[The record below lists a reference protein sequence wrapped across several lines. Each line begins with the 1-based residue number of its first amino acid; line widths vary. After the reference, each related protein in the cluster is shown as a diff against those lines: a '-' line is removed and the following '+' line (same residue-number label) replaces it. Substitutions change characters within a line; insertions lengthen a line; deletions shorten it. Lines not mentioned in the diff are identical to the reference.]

1 MINDLEALN
10 QKWLAYEFNEFALH
24 EMITHPDRFTNSDL
38 EFIGALQPITV
49 ATLHQADTFCW
60 HPDPIDAVTDAV
72 RTMPEDVGIS
82 DGLFPLHDPT
92 KVASAGWW
100 WFTKPLQIQTTL
112 GAEPVTALL
121 FSHVPGHGTWF
132 SAFIFDQSLGCTMP
146 TVSFRW
152 DKNLTLKDLPRNLRE
167 GYYQSHRSREKGR
180 AGQGIDGTVEA
191 SVRLAQ
197 FFIAGIVWLEQR
209 ILTAEPAVG
218 TRQVTRQAQRKYN
231 LDKRPLISVVQ
242 LRRRQGTTSPRGDGS
257 PGRTYTCRWVVAG
270 HWRNQPYGP
279 KGRTSHRLIWI
290 DSFVKG
296 PDNQPLRETQKIFSV
311 KH

>member
-10 QKWLAYEFNEFALH
+10 QKWLAYEFNKFALR
-24 EMITHPDRFTNSDL
+24 EMVNHTDQFEEPDR
-38 EFIGALQPITV
+38 EFIGALQPLTV
-49 ATLHQADTFCW
+49 AALHQADTFCW
-60 HPDPIDAVTDAV
+60 HPDPISAVTDAV
-72 RTMPEDVGIS
+72 RTMPGEVTIS
-82 DGLFPLHDPT
+82 EGLFPLHDPT

-100 WFTKPLQIQTTL
+100 WFTKPLPIQTTL
-112 GAEPVTALL
+112 GVEPVTAIL
-121 FSHVPGHGTWF
+121 FSHVPEHGIWF
-132 SAFIFDQSLGCTMP
+132 NAFIFDHDLGCTMP
-146 TVSFRW
+146 TVAFRW
-152 DKNLTLKDLPRNLRE
+152 DKRLMLKDLSQSLRE
-167 GYYQSHRSREKGR
+167 GYHQSNLKGQR
-180 AGQGIDGTVEA
+180 VLGIDGTVEA

-197 FFIAGIVWLEQR
+197 FFIAGLVWLEQR

-218 TRQVTRQAQRKYN
+218 TRQVTRQAQRKYK
-231 LDKRPLISVVQ
+231 LDKRPSITVVQ
-242 LRRRQGTTSPRGDGS
+242 LRRRQGTSPRGNGS

-279 KGRTSHRLIWI
+279 KESPTSHRLIWI